1 MEEYQSK
8 KIVIDYFGLV
18 KVIKSDKLWMGLFVG
33 LAAVLGLAVAF
44 GTPKE
49 YKSSVM
55 LAPETA
61 TSNNLTSGISSLA
74 SMVGMDMNFGN
85 SDDAIYP
92 ELYPDLIQSTDF
104 LVNLFPIQKNVLLLY
119 HIQKGLH

>member
-49 YKSSVM
+49 YKSSVIC
-55 LAPETA
+55 L
-61 TSNNLTSGISSLA
+61 NCLKYR
-74 SMVGMDMNFGN
+74 F
-85 SDDAIYP
+85 Y
-92 ELYPDLIQSTDF
+92 
-104 LVNLFPIQKNVLLLY
+104 
-119 HIQKGLH
+119 LHYCYYY